1 MERRGHHQ
9 KGGKLRNKGNSI
21 RNVYKWW
28 AKVSR
33 SKVGLIWLWQGK
45 HHIVFGTPNTCT
57 HSTCKNQSNKEI
69 HIPFYPL
76 FLWCSIWWYIF
87 RYITMDVDMTVPNS
101 KFVLSE
107 MRKDFDLIRSNAIRL
122 DNEFIRPC
130 STGKEC
136 VFGEDMIDETK
147 RRNWKRN
154 KLKKTY
160 MRTQNR
166 EK

>member
-1 MERRGHHQ
+1 M
-9 KGGKLRNKGNSI
+9 GKSVEKQGRLD
-21 RNVYKWW
+21 
-28 AKVSR
+28 
-33 SKVGLIWLWQGK
+33 LIMTRE
-45 HHIVFGTPNTCT
+45 HHIVFGTPNSCT
-57 HSTCKNQSNKEI
+57 HVRTSQIKKFI
-69 HIPFYPL
+69 FLFIPYFFDVL
-76 FLWCSIWWYIF
+76 LILWYIF

>member
-1 MERRGHHQ
+1 MPPYEVSILAKALAKTETVQVLKRVCQTIWRGEGIIKKVENLGIRETPYVMSTNDGQ
-9 KGGKLRNKGNSI
+9 KCRE
-21 RNVYKWW
+21 
-28 AKVSR
+28 A
-33 SKVGLIWLWQGK
+33 
-45 HHIVFGTPNTCT
+45 
-57 HSTCKNQSNKEI
+57 
-69 HIPFYPL
+69 
-76 FLWCSIWWYIF
+76 